1 RNRRGEPAIVSYS
14 RRLISRSHEK
24 SSSPTSGEGT
34 TMTGELAARR
44 RTVRGNFLLTMSNSP
59 SRSRDAFLRPG
70 FATLLHSPRVE
81 GWAERRQAHL
91 IVVVAPVRARV
102 SRACEARRVRCARR
116 ATHARLS
123 ALHRGFPL
131 PLIPERKEAYATP
144 RSAFRMSPET

>member
-1 RNRRGEPAIVSYS
+1 
-14 RRLISRSHEK
+14 
-24 SSSPTSGEGT
+24 
-34 TMTGELAARR
+34 
-44 RTVRGNFLLTMSNSP
+44 MSNS
-59 SRSRDAFLRPG
+59 AHLLVAATHLRPG
-70 FATLLHSPRVE
+70 FATFLHSPRAE

-144 RSAFRMSPET
+144 RSAFRMSPETPLDEQGWQSR